1 MKTERPP
8 ILYGAVILA
17 VLSLAWSGY
26 AIADLMHSGRFGL
39 SVALAGD
46 VGWITVLWA
55 EYKGVTI
62 AGRRWTAPAA
72 GWLIALG
79 VAALLVIHGQEA
91 GGRGQAI
98 AGPFVVLVGKIV
110 WAFALEAMRDP
121 AAPTPEQR
129 AQLHTVMRDSAH
141 EAGML
146 HARAQA
152 RIARIRAE
160 ASVTLARDETDFEIT
175 LERMDKRAE
184 LQRRTPF
191 ALPAGPSRSDF
202 DQSAEEAVEVA
213 QDIPSSRPDTKADT
227 RTDTSGQPDEASGH
241 DEPDPQA
248 EPPAS
253 KDTRPDSPDPLS
265 EIAKAASGPSDLVR
279 SLAAHGVPKDALV
292 SEAVRL
298 RPDMIADSI
307 RRTAKRL
314 GEGPYL

>member
-129 AQLHTVMRDSAH
+129 AQLHTVLRDSAH

-175 LERMDKRAE
+175 LERIEKQAE
-184 LQRRTPF
+184 LQRRTPL
-191 ALPAGPSRSDF
+191 AITPSPAASTF
-202 DQSAEEAVEVA
+202 DRSAEQAIGMVGEPGE
-213 QDIPSSRPDTKADT
+213 QPPNTPSMLASSPSERPANNPLNRANDVPE
-227 RTDTSGQPDEASGH
+227 QPS
-241 DEPDPQA
+241 
-248 EPPAS
+248 
-253 KDTRPDSPDPLS
+253 
-265 EIAKAASGPSDLVR
+265 IADLVR
-279 SLAAHGVPKDALV
+279 EQIAITPNNADAIRAVMAARPDANKESVAAAVRRERRKTQPKDGYA
-292 SEAVRL
+292 
-298 RPDMIADSI
+298 
-307 RRTAKRL
+307 
-314 GEGPYL
+314 